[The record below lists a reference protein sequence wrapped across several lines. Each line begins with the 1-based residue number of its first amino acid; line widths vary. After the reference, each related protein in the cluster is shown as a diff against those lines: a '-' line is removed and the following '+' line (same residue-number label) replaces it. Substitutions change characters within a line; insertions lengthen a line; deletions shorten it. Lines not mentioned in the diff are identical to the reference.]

1 MRRHHSRQP
10 LATSDSACTK
20 YVGKWIAGPHLLSSQ
35 CCEEAPDALHRKLQS
50 EPGPCLAGS
59 RMLVSAA
66 SHTPAGSRDH
76 RSWHYL
82 RVVVDNLW
90 QVRQTMGVAVDLIVA
105 VTAKPPRLITSA
117 PGWQLVK
124 SAKLFPP
131 GVYNRLVVHF
141 NMYVQLAV
149 AAQEYD
155 WYLILEND
163 LNITA
168 SQLEGLCHENV
179 RLAGTRLMP
188 GLLRVE
194 YNGKRESLLDLL
206 HRGGKC
212 SAGVI
217 LHRGRGYAIPQSP
230 YAAYWFLPAHRLAC
244 ILAHVLQQGRKW
256 LYHMARL
263 STSGCHD
270 CERFSGSWTSHW
282 LQTVVPL
289 DSPSLGPRPFIHH
302 MSDKYASLPGGGP
315 STCSA
320 DRWLRDNS
328 QQQQQRTFNAQPVP
342 LPPLAVAPRNEAG
355 RRVDD
360 LRRPKTGWARNF
372 SALLM
377 AAGGSQWLQRFCEPI
392 CHHMGETI

>member
-1 MRRHHSRQP
+1 MKTCASPGHASCP
-10 LATSDSACTK
+10 GYC
-20 YVGKWIAGPHLLSSQ
+20 
-35 CCEEAPDALHRKLQS
+35 ALNTT
-50 EPGPCLAGS
+50 
-59 RMLVSAA
+59 A
-66 SHTPAGSRDH
+66 SVES
-76 RSWHYL
+76 L
-82 RVVVDNLW
+82 
-90 QVRQTMGVAVDLIVA
+90 VDLH
-105 VTAKPPRLITSA
+105 L
-117 PGWQLVK
+117 
-124 SAKLFPP
+124 
-131 GVYNRLVVHF
+131 
-141 NMYVQLAV
+141 
-149 AAQEYD
+149 
-155 WYLILEND
+155 
-163 LNITA
+163 
-168 SQLEGLCHENV
+168 
-179 RLAGTRLMP
+179 
-188 GLLRVE
+188 
-194 YNGKRESLLDLL
+194 
-206 HRGGKC
+206 GGKC
-212 SAGVI
+212 GAGVI
-217 LHRGRGYAIPQSP
+217 LHSGRGYATPQSP
-230 YAAYWFLPAHRLAC
+230 YAAYWFLPVTAAGVHPCSR
-244 ILAHVLQQGRKW
+244 ILQQGRKW